1 MCDYCE
7 FNKDLKKDLMID
19 LEKNGFVNETYFD
32 IEKIKLFY
40 QNQLQFLNKES
51 TAFKASI
58 EFKEKLK
65 LVDIKF

>member
-19 LEKNGFVNETYFD
+19 LEK
-32 IEKIKLFY
+32 
-40 QNQLQFLNKES
+40 NQLQFLNKES